1 MFSSQFAKLNV
12 QNRPFP
18 SSSKDALVILQ
29 DCDIYNMPSL
39 INYCR
44 TAEEIESL
52 SANVL
57 KAKEKEEAS
66 RMRATKQLEDFGR
79 VMNDQH
85 EAETAAIAAK
95 MDEMALPQK
104 SEKGPEAPRAKM
116 QKISEEDTDFGDTED
131 KAAAALDFIDKLTL
145 DTVNDASECAEEMEL
160 MKLREVIFNLQKRL
174 EIVEGQ
180 LNRRNAKIEVLSEK
194 LIEAGVDPA
203 VPEFE
208 SQMF

>member
-1 MFSSQFAKLNV
+1 MTNTSAFKGVNPEIMNKSIYSMFSSQFAKLNV

-44 TAEEIESL
+44 TAAEIESL

-66 RMRATKQLEDFGR
+66 RMRATKKLEDFGR

-104 SEKGPEAPRAKM
+104 SEKGPEAPRAKI
-116 QKISEEDTDFGDTED
+116 QKVSEEDTDFGD
-131 KAAAALDFIDKLTL
+131 
-145 DTVNDASECAEEMEL
+145 
-160 MKLREVIFNLQKRL
+160 
-174 EIVEGQ
+174 
-180 LNRRNAKIEVLSEK
+180 RRQGYGGS
-194 LIEAGVDPA
+194 G
-203 VPEFE
+203 FH
-208 SQMF
+208 